1 MSRIRKISVCS
12 LLPLQFNAN
21 DEYDYVYV
29 QFEGPLSG
37 HPRDTR
43 NGSTIGR
50 HLLNLGQWVSFT
62 IFVK

>member
-12 LLPLQFNAN
+12 LLLLQFNAN

-50 HLLNLGQWVSFT
+50 HLLNLGQ
-62 IFVK
+62 